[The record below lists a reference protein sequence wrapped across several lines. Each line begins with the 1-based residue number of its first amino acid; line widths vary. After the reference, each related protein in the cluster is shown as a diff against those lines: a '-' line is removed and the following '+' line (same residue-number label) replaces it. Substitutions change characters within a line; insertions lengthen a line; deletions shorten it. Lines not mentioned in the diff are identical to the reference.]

1 MINIYNQSYRL
12 AFGLVAAFLVW
23 LTPYVVTGGQ
33 VPAYYFI
40 LLISL
45 YMIHQVKYL
54 DKMNIG
60 ITIKHNIN

>member
-54 DKMNIG
+54 NKISTG

>member
-54 DKMNIG
+54 DKISTG
-60 ITIKHNIN
+60 IMIKHNIN

>member
-54 DKMNIG
+54 DKISTG

>member
-1 MINIYNQSYRL
+1 MINIYNQFYRL

-54 DKMNIG
+54 DKMNTG

>member
-40 LLISL
+40 VLISL
-45 YMIHQVKYL
+45 YMIHQVKY
-54 DKMNIG
+54 
-60 ITIKHNIN
+60 